1 MCFFSFDGSL
11 IDDVR
16 CNVRFFDQLHYS
28 HVKRESN
35 KVAHNLASVSD
46 RDWDL
51 SIFLKLGLTRMN
63 GLDRDV
69 QNVEFTVKCTPS

>member
-1 MCFFSFDGSL
+1 MCFFSFDGLL

-35 KVAHNLASVSD
+35 KVAHNLTSASD
-46 RDWDL
+46 RDRDL
-51 SIFLKLGLTRMN
+51 PIFLKLGLSRVN
-63 GLDRDV
+63 GWDRDA
-69 QNVEFTVKCTPS
+69 QNVEFTVKCTPP